1 MKLRIDGTL
10 FKSCI
15 SMISNL
21 VEEVQLTAG
30 LEEMRILEMDPAN
43 VAMVSLKLPKSSCME
58 YIVSQEEKIGLKLS
72 NLTMILKRIV
82 KDDLVL
88 LETVN
93 NQLIV
98 KIGYNRTFTLPLIA
112 LEEHKE
118 QKWPELEMPAK
129 IKMITKM
136 LDDSLEDVSTVAESA
151 TFEVTPAGLVIT
163 GEGDLAIAKIE
174 MSNSDTTRITGT
186 FEKVKAKFS
195 MEYLMKMVKS
205 SVAKEVTL
213 EFKTDYPIRLTYI
226 ADQFSLSY
234 ILAPRIS
241 DD

>member
-112 LEEHKE
+112 LEEHKD
-118 QKWPELEMPAK
+118 QKWPELELPAK

-136 LDDSLEDVSTVAESA
+136 LDESLADVTTVAESA

>member
-136 LDDSLEDVSTVAESA
+136 LDESLADVTTVAESA